1 MKMTQLDR
9 TLRALLPDN
18 LYPESKDWR
27 EGSIVDRV
35 EWLLVMY
42 KSAHEEVLRL
52 QDELDDLYDNHGER
66 MV

>member
-1 MKMTQLDR
+1 MTQLDR
-9 TLRALLPDN
+9 TLRALLPDD

-27 EGSIVDRV
+27 EGSIVGRV

>member
-1 MKMTQLDR
+1 MTQLDR